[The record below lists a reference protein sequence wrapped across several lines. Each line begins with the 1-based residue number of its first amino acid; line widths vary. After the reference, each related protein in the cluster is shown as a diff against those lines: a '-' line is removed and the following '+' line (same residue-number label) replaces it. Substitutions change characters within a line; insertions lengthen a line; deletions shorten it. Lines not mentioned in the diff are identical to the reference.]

1 VFGAVWMSLRL
12 RPLKYLL
19 GWLIAGTRGG
29 VTRAQIIKALKETP
43 QNANQLAHLLQMD
56 YRTIRHH
63 LEILQKNRLI
73 TSAGDRYGVT
83 YFLSPEMEENYVL
96 FEEIWK
102 KIWEKEK
109 REESK

>member
-1 VFGAVWMSLRL
+1 MSASA

-43 QNANQLAHLLQMD
+43 QNANQLARLLKMD

-63 LEILQKNRLI
+63 LKVLEKNRII
-73 TSAGDRYGVT
+73 TSAGEGYGTT
-83 YFLSPEMEENYVL
+83 YFLSPEMEENYAM
-96 FEEIWK
+96 FEEILK
-102 KIWEKEK
+102 KIWKREK
-109 REESK
+109 REGNK

>member
-1 VFGAVWMSLRL
+1 MSLRL

-63 LEILQKNRLI
+63 LEILQKNRMI

>member
-1 VFGAVWMSLRL
+1 MSARV

-29 VTRAQIIKALKETP
+29 ATRAQIIKALKETP
-43 QNANQLAHLLQMD
+43 QNANQLANLLQMD

-63 LEILQKNRLI
+63 LKALQENRII

-83 YFLSPEMEENYVL
+83 YFLSPEMEENYAL

-102 KIWEKEK
+102 KIWKKEK

>member
-1 VFGAVWMSLRL
+1 MSLRL

-63 LEILQKNRLI
+63 LEVLQKNRMI